1 MKNIPKPSADIRPD
15 IVRPIMDLFLSG
27 VDLKRSLRTG
37 KTERRD
43 AFATDASSSRS
54 NMEICSGV
62 REWEAPCQV
71 MGLVM
76 RLPGL
81 WFCLILSSSWLRCS
95 GSILSGIRCA
105 IIRGFRRC
113 WTVTTLAFNC
123 RDPDGVVVYTETI
136 NATVRD
142 ALTISSRK
150 TTGSTAGTQAD
161 RPLAWAT
168 LDREEQR

>member
-1 MKNIPKPSADIRPD
+1 MKNIPKPSADIRPN

-62 REWEAPCQV
+62 REWEAPRQV

-81 WFCLILSSSWLRCS
+81 WFYLILNSSWLRCS
-95 GSILSGIRCA
+95 GSIL
-105 IIRGFRRC
+105 F
-113 WTVTTLAFNC
+113 WDPL
-123 RDPDGVVVYTETI
+123 RDHPRFQALLDGD
-136 NATVRD
+136 N
-142 ALTISSRK
+142 
-150 TTGSTAGTQAD
+150 TGLQ
-161 RPLAWAT
+161 L
-168 LDREEQR
+168 